1 MTHLIQRIERR
12 HLLAIIGAAVLLA
25 VTPFILPSYPLSL
38 FTLALV
44 YGLFAFSLDLAWG
57 RAGVISIGHAA
68 FFGIGAYGVAIGVN
82 QGIPLMISV
91 PLSLLLAA
99 GVALIIG
106 FAGLRRGASPSTM
119 AVLTLAL
126 TLLAEQTFR
135 SLRGITNGANGL
147 YVPNDG
153 ILASYFQ
160 TAGIVFVVVVA
171 IWFTVIRGRLGR
183 RMVAVRVNESRT
195 EHLGVDPK
203 RVKITAFVLSATI
216 AALAGA
222 ISAPLVGMVSPSI
235 GGIILSTQVLVF
247 VAVGGLGSI
256 FGVFLG
262 ASLVTIGQF
271 YLNDAIG
278 SWDLMV
284 VGLAFVLVV
293 RFAPGGI
300 MGIVGRWLRRPTH
313 QKAAQGAVFDG
324 RASTKDAKNDS
335 PRASRGDTAIRVKEM
350 TKSFGETPVIRGVD
364 AEIEAGE
371 IVCLIGPNGAGKTT
385 LLNLIAGELIPTSG
399 RIEIYGADV
408 TSWQPHQR
416 AGLGLGRLFQNP
428 SVYPELTP
436 AQNLKMAQAEAH
448 KVVTLPD
455 SLSRFTELD
464 DVIVRDL
471 SLADL
476 RALELAMAIAWGPE
490 IVLLDEP
497 AAGLSHEESVRL
509 ATTLREIN
517 QEMGCTLIVVEH
529 DMDIVKQLGDRVVV
543 LADGR
548 VLVSGTMDEVIDHE
562 DVRKAYIGA
571 V

>member
-1 MTHLIQRIERR
+1 MNHLIQRIERR

-38 FTLALV
+38 FTLALA

-82 QGIPLMISV
+82 QGIPLFVSV
-91 PLSLLLAA
+91 PVSLLLAA

-106 FAGLRRGASPSTM
+106 FAGLRRGTSPSTM

-126 TLLAEQTFR
+126 TLLAEQTAR

-147 YVPNDG
+147 YVPNNG
-153 ILASYFQ
+153 ILTSYFQ
-160 TAGIVFVVVVA
+160 TAAIVFVVVVA

-183 RMVAVRVNESRT
+183 RMTAVRVNESRT

-222 ISAPLVGMVSPSI
+222 IAAPLVGMVSPSI

-300 MGIVGRWLRRPTH
+300 MGIVGKWLRRPTS
-313 QKAAQGAVFDG
+313 QAAAQGAVFDG
-324 RASTKDAKNDS
+324 TPGTKQDEHDA
-335 PRASRGDTAIRVKEM
+335 PPASRDGTAIRVEEM
-350 TKSFGETPVIRGVD
+350 TKSFDENPVIRGVD
-364 AEIEAGE
+364 VEIKAGE

-399 RIEIYGADV
+399 RIEIYNSDV
-408 TSWQPHQR
+408 TTWQPHQR
-416 AGLGLGRLFQNP
+416 AALGLGRLFQNP

-464 DVIVRDL
+464 DVVVRDL

-509 ATTLREIN
+509 ATMLREIN
-517 QEMGCTLIVVEH
+517 QHMGCTLIVVEH

-548 VLVSGTMDEVIDHE
+548 VLVSGTMDEVIEHE